1 MVNTI
6 LVKRT
11 TVAGRVPT
19 AAQLAAGELAVN
31 VPDGKLFLKRV
42 SGAETV
48 VELGQ
53 TGPQGPAGPQ
63 GATGATGASGPTGPQ
78 GPAGPT
84 GATGATGPTPA
95 HQWSGTSLR
104 FYTGTAWGAYV
115 NLKGATGA
123 AGATGA
129 TGPQGDAGPTG
140 PQGPAGPTG
149 ATGTKGDTGP
159 TGPQGP
165 TGATGPTPAHQWS
178 GTSLR
183 FYNGSTWGTYVN
195 LKGDTGATGLTGAT
209 GPKGDTGAT
218 GPTGPQGPAGPTG
231 PTGATGPQGP
241 AGADGS
247 PDTAGQVLAKL
258 VTVDGSGSGIDA
270 DLLDGSHASAFA
282 KLTGAT
288 FTGTVTAPN
297 FVSSSDAR
305 LKSDIAPI
313 IEALAKVQALTGVT
327 FTIAGSDTRQ
337 MGLIAQ
343 EVQAV
348 APEAVVEAEGVLR
361 LAYGNLVGLLVEAIK
376 DLAQEVDQ
384 LKRTAP

>member
-1 MVNTI
+1 MANTV

-11 TVAGRVPT
+11 TVAGRVPST
-19 AAQLAAGELAVN
+19 AQLAAGELAVN
-31 VPDGKLFLKRV
+31 VTDGKLFLKRI
-42 SGAETV
+42 SGSETV

-53 TGPQGPAGPQ
+53 TGPQGPAGP
-63 GATGATGASGPTGPQ
+63 TGP
-78 GPAGPT
+78 P
-84 GATGATGPTPA
+84 
-95 HQWSGTSLR
+95 
-104 FYTGTAWGAYV
+104 
-115 NLKGATGA
+115 
-123 AGATGA
+123 GA
-129 TGPQGDAGPTG
+129 TGPQGATG
-140 PQGPAGPTG
+140 PA
-149 ATGTKGDTGP
+149 GTKGDTGA

-183 FYNGSTWGTYVN
+183 FFNGSAWGAYVN
-195 LKGDTGATGLTGAT
+195 LKGSTGATGATGAT

-218 GPTGPQGPAGPTG
+218 GPTGPQGPAGPSG

-247 PDTAGQVLAKL
+247 PDTAAQVRAKL

-282 KLTGAT
+282 LLSGAT
-288 FTGTVTAPN
+288 FSGTVTAPN

-313 IEALAKVQALTGVT
+313 ADALAKVQALTGVT
-327 FTIAGSDTRQ
+327 FTMAGSDARQ

-343 EVQAV
+343 DVQAV

>member
-1 MVNTI
+1 MANTV

-42 SGAETV
+42 SGAETII
-48 VELGQ
+48 ELGQ
-53 TGPQGPAGPQ
+53 TGPQGP
-63 GATGATGASGPTGPQ
+63 T
-78 GPAGPT
+78 
-84 GATGATGPTPA
+84 
-95 HQWSGTSLR
+95 
-104 FYTGTAWGAYV
+104 
-115 NLKGATGA
+115 
-123 AGATGA
+123 
-129 TGPQGDAGPTG
+129 
-140 PQGPAGPTG
+140 
-149 ATGTKGDTGP
+149 
-159 TGPQGP
+159 
-165 TGATGPTPAHQWS
+165 
-178 GTSLR
+178 
-183 FYNGSTWGTYVN
+183 
-195 LKGDTGATGLTGAT
+195 
-209 GPKGDTGAT
+209 
-218 GPTGPQGPAGPTG
+218 GPTG

-247 PDTAGQVLAKL
+247 PDTAAQVLAKL
-258 VTVDGSGSGIDA
+258 VTVDGAGSGLDA
-270 DLLDGSHASAFA
+270 DLLDGNQASAFA
-282 KLTGAT
+282 RLSGAT

-305 LKSDIAPI
+305 LKSNIALIP
-313 IEALAKVQALTGVT
+313 EALAKVQALTGVT
-327 FTIAGSDTRQ
+327 FTMMGSDTRQ

>member
-1 MVNTI
+1 MANTV

-11 TVAGRVPT
+11 TVAGRVPST
-19 AAQLAAGELAVN
+19 AQLAAGELAVN
-31 VPDGKLFLKRV
+31 VTDGKLFLKRV

-48 VELGQ
+48 IELGQ
-53 TGPQGPAGPQ
+53 TGPQGAAGPAGPQ
-63 GATGATGASGPTGPQ
+63 GATGPTGPQ
-78 GPAGPT
+78 GP
-84 GATGATGPTPA
+84 TGATGP
-95 HQWSGTSLR
+95 
-104 FYTGTAWGAYV
+104 
-115 NLKGATGA
+115 
-123 AGATGA
+123 
-129 TGPQGDAGPTG
+129 
-140 PQGPAGPTG
+140 
-149 ATGTKGDTGP
+149 KGDTGA

-183 FYNGSTWGTYVN
+183 FFNGSTWGGYVN
-195 LKGDTGATGLTGAT
+195 LKGATGATGATGA
-209 GPKGDTGAT
+209 KGDTGAT
-218 GPTGPQGPAGPTG
+218 GPTGPQGPVGPTG

-247 PDTAGQVLAKL
+247 PDTAAQVRAKL

-282 KLTGAT
+282 RLSGAT
-288 FTGTVTAPN
+288 FSGTVTAPN

-313 IEALAKVQALTGVT
+313 ADALAKVQALNGVT
-327 FTIAGSDTRQ
+327 FKMTGSDTRQ

-348 APEAVVEAEGVLR
+348 SPEAVVETEGVLR

-376 DLAQEVDQ
+376 DLAQEVDK